1 MFVVRLRSLVLSCLA
16 LSVATG
22 ALEAQR
28 RGRDWPPQHRRTSP
42 QFGLDAGGL
51 FTRGSS
57 STTGDAAGLEVMGSV
72 GSGLFSVGGGFQ
84 RNAVR
89 AIAPA
94 DRRSDVLDGFFVEPR
109 LALPL
114 AVGNFTPYVFGR
126 FGWLT
131 NRLEGTNS
139 ARLNESASQVG
150 GGLGTLIWL
159 APQLQLNTAL
169 VALDTRAPRSLLDGR
184 SLGLRVGAT
193 VGLDRWGR

>member
-1 MFVVRLRSLVLSCLA
+1 MSVVRLRVCALAVLA
-16 LSVATG
+16 LSTAVGTVD
-22 ALEAQR
+22 AQR
-28 RGRDWPPQHRRTSP
+28 RGRDWPPQQRRSSP

-57 STTGDAAGLEVMGSV
+57 STTGDAAGFEVMGSV
-72 GSGLFSVGGGFQ
+72 GSGLFSVGGGYQ
-84 RNAVR
+84 RAAVR

-114 AVGNFTPYVFGR
+114 AAGNFTPYVFGR

-131 NRLEGTNS
+131 NRLEGVNN
-139 ARLNESASQVG
+139 ARFDESASQVG
-150 GGLGTLIWL
+150 GGLGTLVWL

-184 SLGLRVGAT
+184 SLGLRVGVT